1 MRPVELRHRLILRTS
16 VISFCLAMAPC
27 SFGEPQQPAS
37 RRQKGTILAEA
48 SSEDY
53 ERVLSLVFSPTTQP
67 PKDLVFT
74 IVLRFRPSFE
84 PESEVIIRQ
93 GRGQVANVEYIAA
106 EHNVHTT
113 INELLQV
120 APGVR
125 PEALARDVHVQ
136 RRTFTLPVARSF
148 ALQAGLFASLSET
161 LLALGAAGAKVHGSG
176 ETTVTLDGES
186 YEVGYEQGLTRLSGF
201 FSASEADLS
210 ATPNAT
216 GIGKW
221 ARALRDEIVH
231 ATRVNGDR

>member
-1 MRPVELRHRLILRTS
+1 MRQLILQTGA
-16 VISFCLAMAPC
+16 IGLCLAIA
-27 SFGEPQQPAS
+27 SSVFGEPQQPAPHHK
-37 RRQKGTILAEA
+37 KGEVLAEV

-53 ERVLSLVFSPTTQP
+53 ERVLGLLFAPTTQAPRDLVFS
-67 PKDLVFT
+67 

-93 GRGQVANVEYIAA
+93 GRGQAATVEYIAA
-106 EHNVHTT
+106 ENNVHTAL
-113 INELLQV
+113 NGLLRIT
-120 APGVR
+120 PGAR

-136 RRTFTLPVARSF
+136 RRTFNLPAARCF
-148 ALQAGLFASLSET
+148 ALQAALFASLNET
-161 LLALGAAGAKVHGSG
+161 LSALRAAGGTVHGSG

-186 YEVGYEQGLTRLSGF
+186 YELWYEQGLTQFSGF

-210 ATPNAT
+210 ATPNAI

-231 ATRVNGDR
+231 AAEVNRDR

>member
-1 MRPVELRHRLILRTS
+1 MLQLILRTGA
-16 VISFCLAMAPC
+16 IGLCLAIALLV
-27 SFGEPQQPAS
+27 FGEPQQPAS
-37 RRQKGTILAEA
+37 HHKKGEVLAEV

-53 ERVLSLVFSPTTQP
+53 ERVLGLVFSPTTQAP
-67 PKDLVFT
+67 RDLVFS

-93 GRGQVANVEYIAA
+93 GRGQAATVEYIAA

-113 INELLQV
+113 LNGLLRV
-120 APGVR
+120 TPGVR

-136 RRTFTLPVARSF
+136 RRTINLPAGRPF
-148 ALQAGLFASLSET
+148 ALQAALFASLNET
-161 LLALGAAGAKVHGSG
+161 LSALRAAGATVHGTG

-186 YEVGYEQGLTRLSGF
+186 YELWYEQGLTRFSGF

-210 ATPNAT
+210 ATPNAI

-231 ATRVNGDR
+231 AAEVNKDR